1 MHVSKSVTR
10 ATWHK
15 PCSASP
21 HSRNPRQLE
30 ATRPSTGPAKH
41 FTGQGLTITL
51 SPSDARTQMSSTDS
65 FLLDQS
71 LFVLC
76 RSFQR
81 WGYKGEPECCS
92 AILISKQGFWSSS
105 IYLSPNHCL
114 KYGVHPPGL
123 EGLVLSVPSHVAS
136 RVEAPVRPGTGAG
149 RQGGIA
155 VSSTALSWS

>member
-114 KYGVHPPGL
+114 KYGVHPPGTGRACPVCSL
-123 EGLVLSVPSHVAS
+123 ACSKQS
-136 RVEAPVRPGTGAG
+136 RGPCEAWHGDREA
-149 RQGGIA
+149 RRHCR
-155 VSSTALSWS
+155 